1 MSPSCAPES
10 DPIPLKL
17 PFKPTPAPVAAPR
30 ATSNSVA
37 LRNACV
43 FLAVVAGGAAV
54 KFFQGIITP
63 LVIAIFLLLLIDG
76 LSRTAARRLPFLP
89 DWLRSVAGAV
99 ITIGGFAAVV
109 GICAHY
115 ARDFGSQLLTLQ
127 PKIDALL
134 GQVTGALQLPPITV
148 HEFFHGED
156 MTGKVGH
163 LFGVARRILVEAG
176 TVMIYLG
183 FLLASRQAFGQKAT
197 RIFAQGGGDYAA
209 RIFGRVRDATET
221 YIGIQTFKAVSV
233 AITGWIIMSLVG
245 LGNPV
250 FLALI
255 IFMTA
260 YVPIVGGIGGV
271 VLPALLALAQFD
283 TPLQA
288 IILVVALGGVSFII
302 ESVILPKLQSDRLN
316 LDPVFILLA
325 LGFWGAMLGLPGAL
339 LSTPLTVMVMA
350 IAAEFDGTRWLAL
363 LLSKNGELA
372 PREAENPA

>member
-1 MSPSCAPES
+1 
-10 DPIPLKL
+10 LKL
-17 PFKPTPAPVAAPR
+17 PFKAPR
-30 ATSNSVA
+30 APSVPPEIQGGSVA
-37 LRNACV
+37 LRNAGV

-54 KFFQGIITP
+54 KYFQGIITP

-89 DWLRSVAGAV
+89 VWLRSLAGAI

-115 ARDFGSQLLTLQ
+115 ARDFGVQLLALQ
-127 PKIDALL
+127 PKIDGLL
-134 GQVTGALQLPPITV
+134 DQATSALQLPPITV
-148 HEFFHGED
+148 HEFFRGQD
-156 MTGKVGH
+156 MTGKFGH

-183 FLLASRQAFGQKAT
+183 FLLASRRAFGQKAA
-197 RIFAQGGGDYAA
+197 RIFAHGGGDYAE
-209 RIFGRVRDATET
+209 RIFERVRDATET
-221 YIGIQTFKAVSV
+221 YIGIQTFKAAAV
-233 AITGWIIMSLVG
+233 AACGWAIMSLVG
-245 LGNPV
+245 LQNPV

-260 YVPIVGGIGGV
+260 YVPIVGGVGGV
-271 VLPALLALAQFD
+271 ALPALLALAQFD

-288 IILVVALGGVSFII
+288 IILVAALGGVSFII

-325 LGFWGAMLGLPGAL
+325 LGFWGTMLGLPGAL

-350 IAAEFDGTRWLAL
+350 IAAEFEGARWLAL
-363 LLSKNGELA
+363 LLSKSGELA
-372 PREAENPA
+372 IRPADAPN

>member
-1 MSPSCAPES
+1 M
-10 DPIPLKL
+10 
-17 PFKPTPAPVAAPR
+17 AAPG
-30 ATSNSVA
+30 NSIA
-37 LRNACV
+37 LRNAGV

-89 DWLRSVAGAV
+89 DWFRSIAGAV

-115 ARDFGSQLLTLQ
+115 AKDFGIQLLALQ
-127 PKIDALL
+127 PKIDGLL
-134 GQVTGALQLPPITV
+134 GQTTGALQLPPLTV
-148 HEFFHGED
+148 QEFFRGQD

-176 TVMIYLG
+176 TVIIYLG
-183 FLLASRQAFGQKAT
+183 FLLASRQAFGQKAA
-197 RIFAQGGGDYAA
+197 RMFAQGGGDYAA
-209 RIFGRVRDATET
+209 RIFERVRDATET
-221 YIGIQTFKAVSV
+221 YIGIQTFKAAAV
-233 AITGWIIMSLVG
+233 ALAGWIIMSLVG
-245 LGNPV
+245 LGNPI

-260 YVPIVGGIGGV
+260 YIPIVGGVGGV
-271 VLPALLALAQFD
+271 ALPALLALAQFD
-283 TPLQA
+283 TPVQA
-288 IILVVALGGVSFII
+288 FILVVALGGVSFVI

-316 LDPVFILLA
+316 IDPVFILLG

-350 IAAEFDGTRWLAL
+350 IAAEFEGARWLAL

-372 PREAENPA
+372 ARPADEP